1 VSADLFYDPEEDPQA
16 LWHSLGVLAVEMEA
30 SAIFTLAAMRG
41 VRAGCLLTV
50 SDAIGSDKKERIE
63 DSVLKG
69 AVDDMVGLAL
79 DTLKALH

>member
-1 VSADLFYDPEEDPQA
+1 
-16 LWHSLGVLAVEMEA
+16 MEA

-50 SDAIGSDKKERIE
+50 SDAIGPDKKERIE

-69 AVDDMVGLAL
+69 AVDGMVGLAL